1 MSIKIIIFVSN
12 IIFDMVI
19 EIDNNLFNNIKEYCF
34 CNNII
39 DVSNFIN
46 TLLKKKFMEEKY
58 GDRPNINNKPNLN
71 NKVVNEEK
79 KVKENKQPFW
89 DFVKKIEGD
98 DLRIIMEIGREYSDN
113 NKDPNNYIEEI
124 KKEFNKRI
132 KSLDSVFSVKEDIEK
147 EEISKN
153 KKRKLVTK

>member
-1 MSIKIIIFVSN
+1 M
-12 IIFDMVI
+12 I
-19 EIDNNLFNNIKEYCF
+19 EIDIKLIKDIEEYCLINNIENPSKY
-34 CNNII
+34 
-39 DVSNFIN
+39 V
-46 TLLKKKFMEEKY
+46 TKLLKKAFMEEKY
-58 GDRPNINNKPNLN
+58 GDRPNIN

-79 KVKENKQPFW
+79 KVKENKQDFW

-132 KSLDSVFSVKEDIEK
+132 KSLDSVFSVKEETKQETIEIEK
-147 EEISKN
+147 PKKS
-153 KKRKLVTK
+153 KKRKLS

>member
-1 MSIKIIIFVSN
+1 
-12 IIFDMVI
+12 
-19 EIDNNLFNNIKEYCF
+19 
-34 CNNII
+34 
-39 DVSNFIN
+39 
-46 TLLKKKFMEEKY
+46 MEEKY
-58 GDRPNINNKPNLN
+58 GDRPNIN

-79 KVKENKQPFW
+79 KVKENKQDFW

-132 KSLDSVFSVKEDIEK
+132 KSLDSVFSVKEETKQETIEIEK
-147 EEISKN
+147 PKKS
-153 KKRKLVTK
+153 KKRKLS